1 MLGSIR
7 DRVVRPWWRR
17 DTQGLT
23 TPGAGATGAPQKYR
37 ADFPVG
43 ARAVGCARIR
53 YAAALPATH
62 GQKASRG
69 FPMSD
74 NLLTLGRH
82 LRAQKDL
89 GPLVDVIE
97 AIALAG
103 KAIAHR
109 VRRARIDDVIGE
121 AGAVNVQGE
130 AQQKLDVLS
139 DQLLLECLRACPAVA
154 VYASEEQDGALVLR
168 TRAEGAAYCVLA
180 DPLDGS
186 SNIDVAVSVG
196 TIFSVQR
203 HERPDEEIE
212 QSAVQPGRNQAAAG
226 YLLYGSSVVLVLS
239 TGRGVSM
246 YVQDPLLGDF
256 VLVKEALRVPP
267 ASKTYSLNEAYV
279 NDFEDGLKAYLDW
292 AHGAGYGARYIGSMV
307 ADVHRTL
314 LKGGVFLYPGS
325 RKAPEGKLR
334 LLYEASPMAFLMEQA
349 GGAASTGKGPL
360 LDVAPTK
367 LHQRTPVVLGSSGEV
382 EHVLRHLRG

>member
-1 MLGSIR
+1 
-7 DRVVRPWWRR
+7 
-17 DTQGLT
+17 
-23 TPGAGATGAPQKYR
+23 
-37 ADFPVG
+37 
-43 ARAVGCARIR
+43 
-53 YAAALPATH
+53 
-62 GQKASRG
+62 
-69 FPMSD
+69 MSD

-367 LHQRTPVVLGSSGEV
+367 LHQRTPVVLGSSAEV
-382 EHVLRHLRG
+382 EHVLRHLRS

>member
-1 MLGSIR
+1 
-7 DRVVRPWWRR
+7 
-17 DTQGLT
+17 
-23 TPGAGATGAPQKYR
+23 
-37 ADFPVG
+37 
-43 ARAVGCARIR
+43 
-53 YAAALPATH
+53 
-62 GQKASRG
+62 
-69 FPMSD
+69 
-74 NLLTLGRH
+74 
-82 LRAQKDL
+82 
-89 GPLVDVIE
+89 VIE

-256 VLVKEALRVPP
+256 VLVKEGLRVPP

>member
-1 MLGSIR
+1 
-7 DRVVRPWWRR
+7 
-17 DTQGLT
+17 
-23 TPGAGATGAPQKYR
+23 
-37 ADFPVG
+37 
-43 ARAVGCARIR
+43 
-53 YAAALPATH
+53 
-62 GQKASRG
+62 
-69 FPMSD
+69 MSD

-82 LRAQKDL
+82 LRTQKDL
-89 GPLVDVIE
+89 GALVDVIE

-154 VYASEEQDGALVLR
+154 VYASEEQDGAIVLR
-168 TRAEGAAYCVLA
+168 TRAEGAGYCVLA

-203 HERPDEEIE
+203 HDRPDAEIE
-212 QSAVQPGRNQAAAG
+212 QSAVQAGRKQVAAG
-226 YLLYGSSVVLVLS
+226 YILYGSSVVLVLS

-256 VLVKEALRVPP
+256 VLVKDGIKVPP
-267 ASKTYSLNEAYV
+267 TNKTYSLNEAYV

-314 LKGGVFLYPGS
+314 LKGGVFLYPGTK
-325 RKAPEGKLR
+325 KAPEGKLR
-334 LLYEASPMAFLMEQA
+334 LLYEASPMAFVMEQA
-349 GGAASTGKGPL
+349 GAAASTGRGPL
-360 LDVAPTK
+360 LDVAPTR
-367 LHQRTPVVLGSSGEV
+367 LHQRVPVVLGSSGEV
-382 EHVLRHLRG
+382 EHVLRHLRS

>member
-1 MLGSIR
+1 
-7 DRVVRPWWRR
+7 
-17 DTQGLT
+17 
-23 TPGAGATGAPQKYR
+23 
-37 ADFPVG
+37 
-43 ARAVGCARIR
+43 
-53 YAAALPATH
+53 
-62 GQKASRG
+62 
-69 FPMSD
+69 MSD

-89 GPLVDVIE
+89 GALVDVIE

-139 DQLLLECLRACPAVA
+139 DRLLLECLGACPAVA
-154 VYASEEQDGALVLR
+154 VYASEEQDGAIVLR

-203 HERPDEEIE
+203 HERPDAEIE
-212 QSAVQPGRNQAAAG
+212 QSAVQPGRSQVAAG

-256 VLVKEALRVPP
+256 VLVKEGLRVPP

-367 LHQRTPVVLGSSGEV
+367 LHQRTPVVLGSSAEV
-382 EHVLRHLRG
+382 EHVLRHLRS

>member
-1 MLGSIR
+1 
-7 DRVVRPWWRR
+7 
-17 DTQGLT
+17 
-23 TPGAGATGAPQKYR
+23 
-37 ADFPVG
+37 
-43 ARAVGCARIR
+43 
-53 YAAALPATH
+53 
-62 GQKASRG
+62 
-69 FPMSD
+69 MSD

-256 VLVKEALRVPP
+256 VLVKEGLRVPP

>member
-1 MLGSIR
+1 
-7 DRVVRPWWRR
+7 
-17 DTQGLT
+17 
-23 TPGAGATGAPQKYR
+23 
-37 ADFPVG
+37 
-43 ARAVGCARIR
+43 
-53 YAAALPATH
+53 
-62 GQKASRG
+62 
-69 FPMSD
+69 MSD

-89 GPLVDVIE
+89 GALVDVIE
-97 AIALAG
+97 AIVLAG

-154 VYASEEQDGALVLR
+154 VYASEEQDGAIVMR

-203 HERPDEEIE
+203 HDRPDAEIE
-212 QSAVQPGRNQAAAG
+212 QSAVQIGRKQVAAG
-226 YLLYGSSVVLVLS
+226 YILYGSSVVLVLS
-239 TGRGVSM
+239 IGRGVSM

-256 VLVKEALRVPP
+256 VLVKDAVRVP
-267 ASKTYSLNEAYV
+267 ATSKTYSLNEAYV
-279 NDFEDGLKAYLDW
+279 NDFEDGLKGYLDW

-314 LKGGVFLYPGS
+314 LKGGVFLYPGTK
-325 RKAPEGKLR
+325 KAPEGKLR
-334 LLYEASPMAFLMEQA
+334 LLYEASPMAYLMEQA
-349 GGAASTGKGPL
+349 GAAASTGRGPL
-360 LDVAPTK
+360 LDVPATK
-367 LHQRTPVVLGSSGEV
+367 LHQRTPVVLGSAAEV

>member
-1 MLGSIR
+1 
-7 DRVVRPWWRR
+7 
-17 DTQGLT
+17 
-23 TPGAGATGAPQKYR
+23 
-37 ADFPVG
+37 
-43 ARAVGCARIR
+43 
-53 YAAALPATH
+53 
-62 GQKASRG
+62 
-69 FPMSD
+69 MSD

-82 LRAQKDL
+82 LRTQKDL
-89 GPLVDVIE
+89 GALVDVIE

-154 VYASEEQDGALVLR
+154 VYASEEQDGAIVLR
-168 TRAEGAAYCVLA
+168 TRAEGAGFCVLA

-203 HERPDEEIE
+203 HDRPDAEIE
-212 QSAVQPGRNQAAAG
+212 GSALQAGRKQVAAG
-226 YLLYGSSVVLVLS
+226 YILYGSSVVLVLS

-256 VLVKEALRVPP
+256 VLVKDGIRVP
-267 ASKTYSLNEAYV
+267 ATNKTYSLNEAYV

-314 LKGGVFLYPGS
+314 LKGGVFLYPGTK
-325 RKAPEGKLR
+325 KAPEGKLR

-349 GGAASTGKGPL
+349 GAAGSTGKGPL

-367 LHQRTPVVLGSSGEV
+367 LHQRVPVVLGSAAEV